1 MRAVPLLLAC
11 LAVGGVLTWTLWP
24 ADAAPG
30 PARGA
35 AAGGA
40 AATAP
45 TPAPYDAAGGDNAP
59 PAQSAESAQ
68 RAALRADPRVSA
80 LIYTGAKTGW
90 YDRDTSD
97 TLPILIEKL
106 EQGMV
111 APLQRAKEELARG
124 GDAAMVEVERLL
136 RKSFGDRMSA
146 GVLQNALD
154 VACMA
159 ENLHAHDLVL
169 LCLDHPRA
177 AVRAIAADALARH
190 HARPEDYDRLLL
202 QYDGETPEV
211 KQHLLR
217 ALATADLARAQAQ
230 YLQWICE
237 RQRGE
242 SWQEMVP
249 VLLAATEPAL
259 CERAKTCWREA
270 LAALQLPLAV
280 LAARAGDAEAEAF
293 VLAQSHSELADQRGR
308 ALAALLALG
317 RYDRAGEMLLG
328 DPDTGVRRLALGG
341 LATRAQDPAFR
352 PLLVQ
357 VSREPASASGGVDL
371 AEAALVILLHL
382 GEPSA
387 ADVVLADL
395 DSDGPAFERALRL
408 LLPLLEERADL
419 AERTWESLQRR
430 AQAEQELPL
439 DERITLFQSIGL
451 VPRAEAARYLREVG
465 LAAAPDA
472 EIKGKRVHEWMMIQ
486 ASNSGAAGRA
496 WLAGELAHERDPLR
510 RLDLIWAVSAQ
521 RCDSA
526 DAPCLGRD
534 TLLALVEAPD
544 TAPLEMLFAASRL
557 VVLGP
562 SQTIAPRLK
571 RAVLRVKDPEARMAL
586 ETLLWTWY

>member
-24 ADAAPG
+24 AESAPET
-30 PARGA
+30 ARGA
-35 AAGGA
+35 AGLAGAA

-45 TPAPYDAAGGDNAP
+45 
-59 PAQSAESAQ
+59 PAQLAQ
-68 RAALRADPRVSA
+68 PPERAALREDPRVSA
-80 LIYTGAKTGW
+80 LIYSGAKTGW

-124 GDAAMVEVERLL
+124 GDAALVEVERVL
-136 RKSFGDRMSA
+136 RKSFGDRMAA

-159 ENLHAHDLVL
+159 DGLLAHDLVL

-177 AVRAIAADALARH
+177 AVRASAADALARR
-190 HARPEDYDRLLL
+190 HARPEDFERLLL
-202 QYDGETPEV
+202 QYAGETPEV

-217 ALATADLARAQAQ
+217 ALATADLPRAQAQ
-230 YLQWICE
+230 YLQWICD

-242 SWQEMVP
+242 SWEDMVP
-249 VLLAATEPAL
+249 VLLTTTEPAL

-270 LAALQLPLAV
+270 LAALQIPLAV
-280 LAARAGDAEAEAF
+280 LAARAGDVEAEAF
-293 VLAQSHSELADQRGR
+293 VLGASHAEQVDQRGR
-308 ALAALLALG
+308 ALTGLLALG
-317 RYDRAGEMLLG
+317 RHDRAGEMLLA
-328 DPDTGVRRLALGG
+328 DPDPAVRRIALGG
-341 LATRAQDPAFR
+341 IAPYAQDPAFR

-357 VSREPASASGGVDL
+357 VSREPAGAGGSVDL
-371 AEAALVILLHL
+371 AEGALVILLRL

-387 ADVVLADL
+387 ADVVLSDL
-395 DSDGPAFERALRL
+395 EAPGPPRERALRL

-419 AERTWESLQRR
+419 AERTWDALRR
-430 AQAEQELPL
+430 QAQAEQELPL

-451 VPRAEAARYLREVG
+451 VPRADAARYLREVG
-465 LAAAPDA
+465 LAAPPDA
-472 EIKGKRVHEWMMIQ
+472 LVKGKRVHEWMMIQ
-486 ASNSGAAGRA
+486 ASNSGVAGRT
-496 WLAGELAHERDPLR
+496 WLAGELSHERDPLR
-510 RLDLIWAVSAQ
+510 RLDLIWAVSSQ
-521 RCDSA
+521 RCESA
-526 DAPCLGRD
+526 DGPCLGRD
-534 TLLALVEAPD
+534 TLLALVESPD
-544 TAPLEMLFAASRL
+544 TDPLEVLYAASRL

-562 SQTIAPRLK
+562 AQTIAPRLK

-586 ETLLWTWY
+586 ETLLWMWY